1 MEPAAVLLECHTGI
15 HIDMGSARASRVVY
29 RSLLKNAVVAVRV
42 SGHGVLPF
50 QTGCFLVTNTD
61 TVSPPIIPK
70 DGHQKYF
77 ARPGSG
83 LGLQP
88 Q

>member
-42 SGHGVLPF
+42 SL
-50 QTGCFLVTNTD
+50 ND
-61 TVSPPIIPK
+61 TVFFHFK
-70 DGHQKYF
+70 QAVF
-77 ARPGSG
+77 W
-83 LGLQP
+83 
-88 Q
+88 